1 MFNPTQ
7 ADVRRFLCGVH
18 AKAQSGAPMEAIE
31 TLASLPDDEL
41 QSRLSTLPLQRHTAH
56 TATDLPTLLERIRQA
71 RTQGWCLVNQELEE
85 GLISIAAPLTN
96 RLGQTVAA
104 LNISGQANRTSAE
117 LMQQTLLPPLLRAA
131 QTISRLMGAARR

>member
-1 MFNPTQ
+1 MGR
-7 ADVRRFLCGVH
+7 VL
-18 AKAQSGAPMEAIE
+18 
-31 TLASLPDDEL
+31 LASLPDDEL

-117 LMQQTLLPPLLRAA
+117 LMQHTLLPPLLRAA
-131 QTISRLMGAARR
+131 QTISRLMGAPRR

>member
-1 MFNPTQ
+1 MGR
-7 ADVRRFLCGVH
+7 VL
-18 AKAQSGAPMEAIE
+18 
-31 TLASLPDDEL
+31 LASLPDDEL
-41 QSRLSTLPLQRHTAH
+41 QSRLATLALQRHTAH
-56 TATDLPTLLERIRQA
+56 TATELATLLERIRQA

-96 RLGQTVAA
+96 RAGQTVAA

-131 QTISRLMGAARR
+131 QTISRLMGAPRR